1 MTSIHPFV
9 TPIIDNIEKVIIGK
23 RQTIE
28 LLMVAILCNGHVLLE
43 DVPGVGKT
51 MLARALATSLGG
63 EFKRIQCTPDLLP
76 NDITGVSIFNQKTSE
91 FAFHQGPIFVNVL
104 LVDEIN
110 RATPRTQSSLLEAMQ
125 EFQVTI
131 DGITYPLPKPFL
143 VLATQNPIE
152 YEGTFPLPEAQL
164 DRFLMRLSMGYPS
177 NADERLLLAR
187 MRREHPITTLQ
198 PVATPDQLAALQQE
212 VWEVHVDDTL
222 QDYIIKLIEATR
234 ESPELTLGASP
245 RASLALN
252 KAGQALAAVRG
263 RDYVIPDDI
272 QVLSPS
278 ILTHRLISSPEAE
291 LRGRTPAR
299 ILADLIAKVPLDLG
313 KPSA

>member
-222 QDYIIKLIEATR
+222 QDYIIKLVEATR

-245 RASLALN
+245 RASLALF